1 MAKWPACRVSAR
13 LSCSL
18 SVCLNFS
25 RRRRIG
31 GAPALLLVFMVHEQG
46 FDLAHQVLGANWLD
60 QQRVRTT
67 FPPIVFNRWVSCE
80 DRGRRPV
87 LLVLSRAHHLPTGVF
102 RFHTHV
108 GNDHLASASF

>member
-31 GAPALLLVFMVHEQG
+31 GAPALLLVFIVHEQG
-46 FDLAHQVLGANWLD
+46 FDLAHQVHGANWLD

-67 FPPIVFNRWVSCE
+67 FPPIDFNTWVSCD
-80 DRGRRPV
+80 DRVRRPV
-87 LLVLSRAHHLPTGVF
+87 ILDNSRSYHLPTTVLLF
-102 RFHTHV
+102 PT
-108 GNDHLASASF
+108 